1 MNGAQIMIDQFISA
15 GEDKWL
21 RQSGLTLL
29 GYATIGFVLYK
40 RMLPD
45 LALPAAVCT
54 IFDIRHCA
62 ISCEQVC
69 AFFVS
74 LSTEFPPRY
83 RTPTFPIYISA
94 AFVGSQMAGIV
105 LTN

>member
-1 MNGAQIMIDQFISA
+1 MCIRDSYYTSGAQ
-15 GEDKWL
+15 L
-21 RQSGLTLL
+21 QSGLTLL

-74 LSTEFPPRY
+74 PSADFPPYVAPPLARY
-83 RTPTFPIYISA
+83 IYRRHLWDLRWL
-94 AFVGSQMAGIV
+94 GSC
-105 LTN
+105 